1 MNVPRTGR
9 RRARAKKHTDEDKT
23 ELAGIL
29 VMTKKLL
36 QAFARSA
43 LGHVQCGGLGNLGA
57 GTVLIRWIFRFPF
70 WDAVL
75 DV

>member
-1 MNVPRTGR
+1 M
-9 RRARAKKHTDEDKT
+9 T
-23 ELAGIL
+23 E
-29 VMTKKLL
+29 KLL